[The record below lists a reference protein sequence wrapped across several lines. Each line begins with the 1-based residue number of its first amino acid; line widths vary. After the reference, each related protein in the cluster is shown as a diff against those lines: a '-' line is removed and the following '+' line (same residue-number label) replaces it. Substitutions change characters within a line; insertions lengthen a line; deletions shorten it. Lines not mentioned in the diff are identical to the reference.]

1 MTSTS
6 VGIIARECHKGAMA
20 LRRHNSF
27 YSNGQV
33 TNLPPP
39 KSHIHLIGIGGTGL
53 SNIAYYL
60 SSRGYKITGSE
71 LQHNPA
77 TDWLKREGIKVF
89 QSHKVSNILS
99 DTKLII
105 KSAAVRDNNPEI
117 KEALRLK
124 IPVIKYAQA
133 LGLLMAEKT
142 GIAISGTHGKTTTTA
157 LISYLLSKAKLNPSF
172 MVGGVLRDFESGSVF
187 GKGRHFVAEACEYD
201 RSFHHLPAKIKI
213 INNIEPDHMDYYKT
227 WAKLVESFRQFIA
240 TTPRDGFVIANMA
253 NSGVRECLRKK
264 IDAHII
270 AFGPMPSRACQWY
283 PKNIRVINDRWH
295 FEVWHKGRKYG
306 NFVNSLPG
314 EHNILNAIVAII
326 VADILKVNKNIIR
339 KALAGFKGVHRRF
352 EIVGRVKG
360 RLVIDDYGHH
370 PTELKTVVD
379 TARKLFPERRRWLI
393 FQPHLYSRTK
403 LFLNDFAKVLSG
415 NEIVLIPPIYAAR
428 DVTPAQRVT
437 SSEEL
442 VKRIVHYGGRAKY
455 LPDFP
460 STVKYLKENTIPG
473 DVIIT
478 IGAGDVWEIGQ
489 ELIKQLK

>member
-1 MTSTS
+1 M
-6 VGIIARECHKGAMA
+6 
-20 LRRHNSF
+20 
-27 YSNGQV
+27 

-53 SNIAYYL
+53 SSIAYYL

-77 TDWLKREGIKVF
+77 TDWLKSKGIKVLS
-89 QSHKVSNILS
+89 SHQASNIS
-99 DTKLII
+99 GDTKLVV
-105 KSAAVRDNNPEI
+105 KSAAVKDNNPEI
-117 KEALRLK
+117 KEAARLK

-142 GIAISGTHGKTTTTA
+142 GIAVSGTHGKTTTTS
-157 LISYLLSKAKLNPSF
+157 LISYLLAKAKLSPSF

-201 RSFHHLPAKIKI
+201 RSFHHLPAKIKV

-253 NSGVRECLRKK
+253 NPGVRECLRMK
-264 IDAHII
+264 IDASVI
-270 AFGPMPSRACQWY
+270 AFGDKPFHSPKGVGWY
-283 PKNIRVINDRWH
+283 PKNIRVVNDRWH
-295 FEVWHKGRKYG
+295 FEAWHNGLKYG
-306 NFVNSLPG
+306 DFINSLPG

-326 VADILKVNKNIIR
+326 VADILKVNKNVIR

-379 TARKLFPERRRWLI
+379 TARELFPERRRWLI

-403 LFLNDFAKVLSG
+403 LFLNDFARVLSG
-415 NEIVLIPPIYAAR
+415 GEIVLIPPIYAAR

-442 VKRIVHYGGRAKY
+442 VKRVIHYGGRAKY
-455 LPDFP
+455 LPDFS
-460 STVKYLKENTIPG
+460 STVKYLKENTIPN
-473 DVIIT
+473 DLIIT
-478 IGAGDVWEIGQ
+478 VGAGDVWEIGR
-489 ELIKQLK
+489 EFIKSI

>member
-1 MTSTS
+1 M
-6 VGIIARECHKGAMA
+6 
-20 LRRHNSF
+20 
-27 YSNGQV
+27 

-71 LQHNPA
+71 LQRNPA
-77 TDWLKREGIKVF
+77 TDWLKSKGIKVSH
-89 QSHKVSNILS
+89 SHKASNIS
-99 DTKLII
+99 DDTKLVV
-105 KSAAVRDNNPEI
+105 KSAAVKDNNPEI
-117 KEALRLK
+117 KEAARLK

-133 LGLLMAEKT
+133 LGILMGEKI
-142 GIAISGTHGKTTTTA
+142 GVAISGTHGKTTTSS

-201 RSFHHLPAKIKI
+201 RSFHYLPAKIKI

-240 TTPRDGFVIANMA
+240 TTPQDGFVIANMA
-253 NSGVRECLRKK
+253 NPGVRECLRKK
-264 IDAHII
+264 IDASVI
-270 AFGPMPSRACQWY
+270 AFGPKPFRSPKGVGWY
-283 PKNIRVINDRWH
+283 PKNIRVINDRWY
-295 FEVWHKGRKYG
+295 FEAWHNGRKYG
-306 NFVNSLPG
+306 DFVNSLPG

-326 VADILKVNKNIIR
+326 VADILKVKKNIIR
-339 KALAGFKGVHRRF
+339 TALAEFKGVHRRF
-352 EIVGRVKG
+352 EIIGRVKG

-379 TARKLFPERRRWLI
+379 TARELFPERRRWLI

-403 LFLNDFAKVLSG
+403 LFLNDFARVLSG
-415 NEIVLIPPIYAAR
+415 GEIVLIPPIYAAR
-428 DVTPAQRVT
+428 DVTPAQQVT

-442 VKRIVHYGGRAKY
+442 VARIIHYGGRAKY
-455 LPDFP
+455 LPDF
-460 STVKYLKENTIPG
+460 SNTVKYLKDNTIPN

-478 IGAGDVWEIGQ
+478 VGAGDVWEIGR
-489 ELIKQLK
+489 EFIKSI